1 MIEECRWCAKAQSE
15 AANKVARYLMD
26 RSRPVTRDDA
36 DYMQAYVRL
45 CHRIDLARE
54 HSSAGRILEE
64 LLDSHETL
72 SLCEADALESEDP
85 IEYPDDVQALLTMIE
100 GVVARED
107 IQRYRGILDALVAEL
122 EEDGSL

>member
-15 AANKVARYLMD
+15 AANKVERYLTD
-26 RSRPVTRDDA
+26 RSRSVTKGDA
-36 DYMQAYVRL
+36 DYMRAYVRL
-45 CHRIDLARE
+45 CHRIDLARG

-85 IEYPDDVQALLTMIE
+85 IEYPDDAQASLTMIE
-100 GVVARED
+100 EVVACAGE
-107 IQRYRGILDALVAEL
+107 A
-122 EEDGSL
+122 

>member
-1 MIEECRWCAKAQSE
+1 MIDECRWCAKAQSE
-15 AANKVARYLMD
+15 AANKVERYLLD
-26 RSRPVTRDDA
+26 RSRPVVTGDA

-100 GVVARED
+100 GVVACA
-107 IQRYRGILDALVAEL
+107 GNA
-122 EEDGSL
+122 

>member
-1 MIEECRWCAKAQSE
+1 MIEEGRWCAKAQSE

-26 RSRPVTRDDA
+26 RSRPVTRGDA

-100 GVVARED
+100 GVVACAD
-107 IQRYRGILDALVAEL
+107 NT
-122 EEDGSL
+122 